1 LTFAIQHD
9 EFYAK
14 MWNLWRICR
23 GNSLEFLIK
32 PHTNDK
38 SVLKHFGPSRTTN
51 LPSFSW
57 RTRQRRL
64 SSSCNYR
71 LLNASSTL
79 YIYIYIY
86 IYIYLYIIYIY
97 IKFIIHVR
105 EKLMSQREI
114 NNISL
119 ITDIM
124 RMKQDGEILCAG
136 YLYLKDKKN

>member
-57 RTRQRRL
+57 RTRQRL

-79 YIYIYIY
+79 YIY
-86 IYIYLYIIYIY
+86 IYIY